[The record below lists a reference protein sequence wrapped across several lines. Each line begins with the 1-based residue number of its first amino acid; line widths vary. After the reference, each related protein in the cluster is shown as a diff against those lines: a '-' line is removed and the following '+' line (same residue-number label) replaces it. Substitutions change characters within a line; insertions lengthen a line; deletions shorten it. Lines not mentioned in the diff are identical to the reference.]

1 LKKSCGDG
9 RRTKAS
15 ERSREQPGGE
25 TVRNTWSR
33 RSAWRQARRPPPGEA
48 ELAERR
54 RLGVVVAQP
63 VHRVAAQVA
72 KLELYQEHIATW
84 LDQEHLLLT
93 RIQELLA
100 RQGGDVTN
108 ATLRATCGR
117 PGNGSSPG

>member
-1 LKKSCGDG
+1 M
-9 RRTKAS
+9 
-15 ERSREQPGGE
+15 
-25 TVRNTWSR
+25 
-33 RSAWRQARRPPPGEA
+33 
-48 ELAERR
+48 AERR